1 MFLSLYQ
8 AFFTGGK
15 IQQIIFKDIKTQK
28 KKKNVASKIYI
39 TDMGKVVSMLLCFF

>member
-1 MFLSLYQ
+1 MFLSLYR

-15 IQQIIFKDIKTQK
+15 IQQMIFKDIKTQ

>member
-15 IQQIIFKDIKTQK
+15 IQQIIFNDIKTQK
-28 KKKNVASKIYI
+28 KK
-39 TDMGKVVSMLLCFF
+39 MLQVRFT